1 LEGELNKSGFVA
13 RLVDACGIR
22 YCARCVDIFDIV
34 IVAAQFGRPPPP
46 IEDLRA
52 DLDINGVVDI
62 FDIVVVALN
71 FGATG

>member
-1 LEGELNKSGFVA
+1 
-13 RLVDACGIR
+13 
-22 YCARCVDIFDIV
+22 VDIFDIV

-52 DLDINGVVDI
+52 DLDINGMVDI

-71 FGATG
+71 FGETG